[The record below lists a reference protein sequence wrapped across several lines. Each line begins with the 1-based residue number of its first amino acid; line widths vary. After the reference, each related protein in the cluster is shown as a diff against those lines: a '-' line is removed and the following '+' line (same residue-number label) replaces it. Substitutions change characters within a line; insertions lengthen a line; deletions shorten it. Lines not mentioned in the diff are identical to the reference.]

1 MSVPTFDPTI
11 EQVAEWC
18 RGLRYTE
25 EDLSYERMIA
35 MQAAEW
41 GADQELEACCEWLED
56 TNCDDSQEAARLL
69 RAARRPKPPSEKEQT
84 LLDLDWIQDNQ
95 STTAYDDRFDRI
107 RRALEQLN
115 D

>member
-11 EQVAEWC
+11 ERVAEWC

-35 MQAAEW
+35 MQAAQW

-56 TNCDDSQEAARLL
+56 TDCDDSQEAAKDL
-69 RAARRPKPPSEKEQT
+69 RAARRPNPPSLKERLSQAIVDGDER
-84 LLDLDWIQDNQ
+84 LALKL
-95 STTAYDDRFDRI
+95 
-107 RRALEQLN
+107 LEQL
-115 D
+115 DD